1 MSVFLHL
8 RILVVCLLL
17 RSPLVWAED
26 KAGQDANAI
35 LLTVHTQK
43 TAGIET
49 ITLEATN
56 YRSEIVA
63 YGKAIAVQSVLVLH
77 HQYLQNL
84 TEYQRIAARF
94 QQSEQA
100 MKRQQS
106 LFQGGVSAKRNVQEQ
121 QAQWQSDKAQLNA
134 IQLQIQSM
142 KEEVQLSWGD
152 KLSAWIL
159 SEQTKPLAP
168 FISGQQVLLQITLP
182 SNRQW
187 LEKSGT
193 TIFVEPS
200 GERSKAQPAQLI
212 SAAPQADAGNQGN
225 SYFFQTRAGTIKA
238 GMNLTAWLPEQY
250 QQVGVIVP
258 KTALVWAMD
267 QAFVFIKTNE
277 EAFNRRRIS
286 DYTPTNE
293 GYFISHSV
301 SPGEQIV
308 SIGAQ
313 TLLSEVLRGE
323 IPDDD

>member
-1 MSVFLHL
+1 MSVFFNLW
-8 RILVVCLLL
+8 ILAVCLLI
-17 RSPLVWAED
+17 SPLVCAED
-26 KAGQDANAI
+26 KAGQDTNAI
-35 LLTVHTQK
+35 VLAVHAQK

-49 ITLEATN
+49 MTLESAN

-63 YGKAIAVQSVLVLH
+63 YGKAIATQAVLALH

-100 MKRQQS
+100 IKRQQE
-106 LFQGGVSAKRNVQEQ
+106 LFQEGVSAKRNLQEQ

-159 SEQTKPLAP
+159 SEQTKSLAP

-187 LEKSGT
+187 LEKSGA
-193 TIFVEPS
+193 TIFVESS
-200 GERSKAQPAQLI
+200 GARSKAQPAQII
-212 SAAPQADAGNQGN
+212 SDAPQTDAGNQGN

-238 GMNLTAWLPEQY
+238 GMNLTAWLPEQH
-250 QQVGVIVP
+250 QQLGVIVP

-267 QAFVFIKTNE
+267 QVFVFIKTDE
-277 EAFNRRRIS
+277 ETFNRRQLS
-286 DYTPTNE
+286 DYTATNE
-293 GYFISHSV
+293 GYFV
-301 SPGEQIV
+301 TNTVRPGDEIV
-308 SIGAQ
+308 STGAQ
-313 TLLSEVLRGE
+313 MLLSEALRGQ